1 MASPIILCLRN
12 VPLKNLWALLL
23 NKYDS
28 MPFSGELK
36 LQPKKKREVSLSLF
50 KLCGAH
56 CEAHLEMRSLELGIS
71 QQILHMDKI
80 V

>member
-12 VPLKNLWALLL
+12 DPLKNFLALLL

-36 LQPKKKREVSLSLF
+36 PQPKKIEVSLSLF

-56 CEAHLEMRSLELGIS
+56 CEANLEMRSLELGIS
-71 QQILHMDKI
+71 QQILHVDKI